1 MIVLYGFDGGLAKFG
16 WSRFLVSQDLMANL
30 THGGVHVTEGE
41 TKKRRVMDEDDLMI
55 RCGRLASFL
64 SSTVGPDMESRARG
78 GPKVVFAMEAMSYPP
93 SARGA
98 VMLGMS
104 LASVCTIA
112 SIHGIPIVQA
122 SPQTLKL
129 LVAGKKS
136 ATKVEVEEAVRAK
149 FPHSAEQIAKTL
161 HPKNHEHFFDSCAA
175 AIVGAG
181 SNIVRA
187 CM

>member
-16 WSRFLVSQDLMANL
+16 WSRFQVGPDLMANL

-41 TKKRRVMDEDDLMI
+41 TKKRRVMDEDDLMV

-64 SSTVGPDMESRARG
+64 ASTTGLDLECRGRG

-104 LASVCTIA
+104 LASVCTLA
-112 SIHGIPIVQA
+112 SLNAVPIVQA

-136 ATKVEVEEAVRAK
+136 ATKKEVEEAVRAK
-149 FPHSAEQIAKTL
+149 FPHSSEKIANTL

-175 AIVGAG
+175 AIVGAT